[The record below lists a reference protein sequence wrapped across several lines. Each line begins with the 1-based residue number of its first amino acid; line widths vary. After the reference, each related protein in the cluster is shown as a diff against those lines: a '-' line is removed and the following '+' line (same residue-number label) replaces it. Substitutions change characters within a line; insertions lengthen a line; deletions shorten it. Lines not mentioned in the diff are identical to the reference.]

1 MAEATPSRDGR
12 AAAGRSVGD
21 GRGVRGTDATGRGWL
36 AGISDALVSVFFAAG
51 CRICDELLTSASR
64 LPICEACLGSF
75 VRVPQPACDVCGRPL
90 PGLTPEPRSVRNEG
104 RALLC
109 PACRDKTYA
118 FERARSFAMYEGPLV
133 GAILLLKFEQIEPLG
148 AWFAERLAELM
159 KEQGSAPAADVV
171 VPVPLHRRRER
182 ERGYN
187 QAALLSKPLAKRL
200 RLPHKAVLLMRTRAR
215 PEKQILTLEERWE
228 SVRGAFATRPG
239 SQVDNLRVLLL
250 DDVLTT
256 GATLDACARALL
268 EAGAKSVVGLTVA
281 RAARNPLPSSSEW

>member
-1 MAEATPSRDGR
+1 
-12 AAAGRSVGD
+12 
-21 GRGVRGTDATGRGWL
+21 
-36 AGISDALVSVFFAAG
+36 
-51 CRICDELLTSASR
+51 
-64 LPICEACLGSF
+64 
-75 VRVPQPACDVCGRPL
+75 
-90 PGLTPEPRSVRNEG
+90 
-104 RALLC
+104 LLC

-118 FERARSFAMYEGPLV
+118 FERARSFAVYEGALV
-133 GAILLLKFEQIEPLG
+133 RAILLLKYEQIEPLG
-148 AWFAERLAELM
+148 AWFAERLAGLV
-159 KEQGSAPAADVV
+159 KEQGSALAADVV
-171 VPVPLHRRRER
+171 VPVPLHRQRER

-187 QAALLSKPLAKRL
+187 QAALLSQPLAKRL

-215 PEKQILTLEERWE
+215 PEKQVLTLEERWE

-281 RAARNPLPSSSEW
+281 RAVRNPLPSSSEW